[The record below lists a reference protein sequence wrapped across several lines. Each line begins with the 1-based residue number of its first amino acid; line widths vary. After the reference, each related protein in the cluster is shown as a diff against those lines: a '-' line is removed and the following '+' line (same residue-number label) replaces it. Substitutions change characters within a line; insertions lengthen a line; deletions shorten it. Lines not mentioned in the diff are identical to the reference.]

1 MLERV
6 PLRQSQAAPCS
17 QLLCAR
23 QASEDAGDSH
33 AKESGRTKT
42 WSLLGRFEQGVCE
55 LRGGD
60 NEDGEKTTISVV
72 LEAMEVSL
80 SRRFGGG

>member
-1 MLERV
+1 MERV
-6 PLRQSQAAPCS
+6 LLRQSQAAPCS

-23 QASEDAGDSH
+23 RASEDAGGNH
-33 AKESGRTKT
+33 AKESGRRST
-42 WSLLGRFEQGVCE
+42 WTLLGRFEQGVCE

>member
-6 PLRQSQAAPCS
+6 PLGQSQAAPCS
-17 QLLCAR
+17 QLLCAGR
-23 QASEDAGDSH
+23 ASEDAGDSH
-33 AKESGRTKT
+33 AKESGRRKT
-42 WSLLGRFEQGVCE
+42 WTLLGRSEQGACKP
-55 LRGGD
+55 RGGD

-72 LEAMEVSL
+72 LEAVEVSL